1 MIKKKTIIWFF
12 ALKFA
17 KNIKVMKSK
26 FIFFLFLSIVLKSL
40 DAQFS
45 RDNSILPSPGNTFE
59 FVNNLNDVE
68 YKVAPKGNN
77 QKFDFK
83 SISDGL
89 ASTVSYKAYSG
100 TKFPKAN
107 MRISIG
113 EDAPIELYLEKTQ
126 NDVIIRGLDLG
137 DAIPLPLDLDF
148 RFNGNLK
155 FLTSPIS
162 YNMGPVNSQDKASI
176 TLPKDVI
183 ESLVGNLDS
192 LIANASIPGL
202 PPGVTPKVDSIS
214 VEVSLSCKI
223 SCDAF
228 GKITTPTITDKDVLR
243 LERALDFSFI
253 PYIHIKIGP
262 LPLKLN
268 LNDLGLFPLPSE
280 DLLPSVKTHSFYG
293 SSGNQEVVLATLD
306 SLGTNYTTIQ
316 YDKKAVM
323 NIESISKLKDF
334 NAFYNGSYLVLN
346 FPDNHS
352 YRIVDILG
360 KEMNSR
366 NSIEKQ
372 IDSELWSK
380 GLYLMHF
387 YDQNGYLTK
396 TIKTVKQ

>member
-12 ALKFA
+12 AFKFA
-17 KNIKVMKSK
+17 KNIKVMKYK
-26 FIFFLFLSIVLKSL
+26 FIFFTFFVSTIISLKS
-40 DAQFS
+40 QFS

-59 FVNNLNDVE
+59 YVNNINNALYN
-68 YKVAPKGNN
+68 VAPKGNN
-77 QKFDFK
+77 QKFEFG
-83 SISDGL
+83 SLTDGTS
-89 ASTVSYKAYSG
+89 STVNYKSYSG
-100 TKFPKAN
+100 NKFPKAN
-107 MRISIG
+107 MRLSIG
-113 EDAPIELYLEKTQ
+113 DDVPIELYLEKTQ

-137 DAIPLPLDLDF
+137 EAIPLPFDLDF
-148 RFNGNLK
+148 KFNGNLK

-162 YNMGPVNSQDKASI
+162 FNMSPVNSQDKASV
-176 TLPKDVI
+176 TLPKEVI

-192 LIANASIPGL
+192 LIANAPIPGL
-202 PPGVTPKVDSIS
+202 PPGVSPKVDSIS
-214 VEVSLSCKI
+214 VEVSLSSKI

-228 GKITTPTITDKDVLR
+228 GKISTPTITDKEVLR
-243 LERALDFSFI
+243 LERALDFSFT
-253 PYIHIKIGP
+253 PFIHIKIGP

-268 LNDLGLFPLPSE
+268 LNDLGLFPLPSD

-323 NIESISKLKDF
+323 NIESISKLKEF
-334 NAFYNGSYLVLN
+334 NAFYNGRYLVLN

-352 YRIVDILG
+352 YRIMDVLG
-360 KEMNSR
+360 KEINNR

-380 GLYLMHF
+380 GLYLTHF
-387 YDQNGYLTK
+387 YDQNGILVK

>member
-1 MIKKKTIIWFF
+1 LFF
-12 ALKFA
+12 
-17 KNIKVMKSK
+17 
-26 FIFFLFLSIVLKSL
+26 SIVLKSL

-59 FVNNLNDVE
+59 FVNNVNDVE

-77 QKFDFK
+77 QKFDYT
-83 SISDGL
+83 SLTDGMS
-89 ASTVSYKAYSG
+89 STVNYRSYSG

-107 MRISIG
+107 MRISVG

-214 VEVSLSCKI
+214 VEVSLSSKI

-228 GKITTPTITDKDVLR
+228 GKISTPTITDKDVLR

-280 DLLPSVKTHSFYG
+280 DLLPSVKTHSFFG

-323 NIESISKLKDF
+323 NIESISKLKEF
-334 NAFYNGSYLVLN
+334 NAFYNGNNLLLS
-346 FPDNHS
+346 FPDNYS
-352 YRIVDILG
+352 YRIVDVLG

-372 IDSELWSK
+372 IDSESWSK

>member
-1 MIKKKTIIWFF
+1 LIKKKTINWFF
-12 ALKFA
+12 AYKFA
-17 KNIKVMKSK
+17 KNIIMKYK
-26 FIFFLFLSIVLKSL
+26 FNLLILFTFCLSFSF
-40 DAQFS
+40 AQFT
-45 RDNSILPSPGNTFE
+45 RDNSILPSPGNNFD
-59 FVNNLNDVE
+59 FVNNINNALYPV
-68 YKVAPKGNN
+68 VAKGNN

-83 SISDGL
+83 SISDGM
-89 ASTVSYKAYSG
+89 ASTISYKTYTGS
-100 TKFPKAN
+100 KFPKAN

-113 EDAPIELYLEKTQ
+113 EDVPIELYLEKTT
-126 NDVIIRGLDLG
+126 NDIIIRGIDLG

-148 RFNGNLK
+148 RFNGSLK

-162 YNMGPVNSQDKASI
+162 YNMSPVISQDKASV

-183 ESLVGNLDS
+183 EGLVGNLDS
-192 LIANASIPGL
+192 LIANVPIPGL
-202 PPGVTPKVDSIS
+202 PTGVKPKVDSIS
-214 VEVSLSCKI
+214 VEVSLSSKI

-228 GKITTPTITDKDVLR
+228 GKISTPTITDKEVLR

-253 PYIHIKIGP
+253 PFIHIKIGP

-293 SSGNQEVVLATLD
+293 SSGNQEVVIATLD

-352 YRIVDILG
+352 YRIIDILG
-360 KEMNSR
+360 KEINNS
-366 NSIEKQ
+366 NPKEKQ
-372 IDSELWSK
+372 LDVEIWSK
-380 GLYLMHF
+380 GLYLIHF
-387 YDQNGYLTK
+387 YDNNGFLVNSIK
-396 TIKTVKQ
+396 TIKF